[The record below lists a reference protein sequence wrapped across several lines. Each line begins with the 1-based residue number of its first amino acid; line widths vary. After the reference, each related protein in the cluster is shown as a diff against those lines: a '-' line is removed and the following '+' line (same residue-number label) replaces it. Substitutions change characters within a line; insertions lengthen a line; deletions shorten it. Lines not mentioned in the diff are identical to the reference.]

1 MPLSSSLWKKGGRGD
16 LGSCGR
22 FNNGK
27 TFAIGDKASW
37 GWEGMMDLE
46 QVNRRR
52 DLASKI
58 GAAFCVIA
66 LLGLVDGLLVHFREP
81 ANLVQ
86 VLPGAVTAI
95 NGELTDEAHRVQD
108 LTFVTNSDQLTVN
121 FEAIHK
127 GYFLGGD
134 MWRGQLIVGPNIAP
148 GEYSLSVLPMRTV
161 SPRKAPA
168 FRIKVFPDALSLQK
182 SSTSLVRRR
191 FGISAFVV
199 AAGCLPGILLAFGA
213 VYWLSGR
220 REALLAVTGRAEVYL
235 VTKGDVGY
243 EIRFGLGTAHGISPG
258 ARVAIYDEG
267 GQQVGTGT
275 VEVCN
280 RKVSVAQ
287 ATSDQPIKAGYLVS
301 RV

>member
-1 MPLSSSLWKKGGRGD
+1 MD
-16 LGSCGR
+16 LG
-22 FNNGK
+22 
-27 TFAIGDKASW
+27 
-37 GWEGMMDLE
+37 
-46 QVNRRR
+46 QVARWR

-66 LLGLVDGLLVHFREP
+66 LLVMIDGLLVHFRER
-81 ANLVQ
+81 ANLVK
-86 VLPGAVTAI
+86 VLPGANVQI
-95 NGELTDEAHRVQD
+95 NGELTDEANHVQD
-108 LTFVTNSDQLTVN
+108 LTFVSSSDQLTVT

-134 MWRGQLIVGPNIAP
+134 MWRGWLIVGPGISP
-148 GEYSLSVLPMRTV
+148 GEYNLAVLPKRTV

-168 FRIKVFPDALSLQK
+168 FRILVFSDALSLQK
-182 SSTSLVRRR
+182 SSTSLVRRW

-213 VYWLSGR
+213 VFLLSGK
-220 REALLAVTGRAEVYL
+220 REALLAATGQAEVYQ
-235 VTKGDVGY
+235 VIRGDDGF

>member
-1 MPLSSSLWKKGGRGD
+1 
-16 LGSCGR
+16 
-22 FNNGK
+22 
-27 TFAIGDKASW
+27 
-37 GWEGMMDLE
+37 MMDLG
-46 QVNRRR
+46 QVNHWR

-66 LLGLVDGLLVHFREP
+66 FLAMIDGLLVHFREP
-81 ANLVQ
+81 ANLVK

-95 NGELTDEAHRVQD
+95 NGELTDEAYNLQD
-108 LTFVTNSDQLTVN
+108 LTFVTSSDQLTVD

-134 MWRGQLIVGPNIAP
+134 MWRGRLIVGPGIAP
-148 GEYSLSVLPMRTV
+148 GEYSLAVLPKRTV

-168 FRIKVFPDALSLQK
+168 FRILVFPDVLSLQK
-182 SSTSLVRRR
+182 SSTSLIRRW
-191 FGISAFVV
+191 FGISAFKV

-213 VYWLSGR
+213 VYWLSGK
-220 REALLAVTGRAEVYL
+220 REALLVATGRAEVYL
-235 VTKGDVGY
+235 VTRGDGGY
-243 EIRFGLGTAHGISPG
+243 EIRFALGTAQGISPG

-287 ATSDQPIKAGYLVS
+287 ATSAQEIKVGYLVS

>member
-1 MPLSSSLWKKGGRGD
+1 MD
-16 LGSCGR
+16 LG
-22 FNNGK
+22 
-27 TFAIGDKASW
+27 
-37 GWEGMMDLE
+37 
-46 QVNRRR
+46 QVNRWR
-52 DLASKI
+52 DLAGKI

-66 LLGLVDGLLVHFREP
+66 FLAMIDGLLVHFREP
-81 ANLVQ
+81 ANLVK

-95 NGELTDEAHRVQD
+95 NGELTDEAHKVQD

-134 MWRGQLIVGPNIAP
+134 MWRGQLMTGPGIAP
-148 GEYSLSVLPMRTV
+148 GEYSLSVLPGRTL

-168 FRIKVFPDALSLQK
+168 FRILVFADAASLQQ
-182 SSTSLVRRR
+182 SSTSIIRRR
-191 FGISAFVV
+191 FGVSAFQV
-199 AAGCLPGILLAFGA
+199 AAGCLPGIMLAFGA

-220 REALLAVTGRAEVYL
+220 REALLAATGQAEVYR
-235 VTKGDVGY
+235 VTRVDAGY
-243 EIRFGLGTAHGISPG
+243 EIRFALGTAHGISPG
-258 ARVAIYDEG
+258 ARVAIYDEA

-287 ATSDQPIKAGYLVS
+287 ATGDQPIKAGYLVS

>member
-1 MPLSSSLWKKGGRGD
+1 MD
-16 LGSCGR
+16 LG
-22 FNNGK
+22 
-27 TFAIGDKASW
+27 
-37 GWEGMMDLE
+37 
-46 QVNRRR
+46 QVNRCR

-66 LLGLVDGLLVHFREP
+66 LLALVDGLLVHFREP
-81 ANLVQ
+81 ANLVK

-95 NGELTDEAHRVQD
+95 NGELTDEAHDLQD
-108 LTFVTNSDQLTVN
+108 LTFTTDSDQFKVN

-134 MWRGQLIVGPNIAP
+134 MWRGRLTVGPDIAP
-148 GEYSLSVLPMRTV
+148 GEYNLAVLPKRTV
-161 SPRKAPA
+161 SPRKAPD
-168 FRIKVFPDALSLQK
+168 FRIQVFADASRLQQ
-182 SSTSLVRRR
+182 SSTSVVRRW
-191 FGISAFVV
+191 FGVSAFQV

-220 REALLAVTGRAEVYL
+220 REALLAATGQAEVYR
-235 VTKGDVGY
+235 VTRGDDGY
-243 EIRFGLGTAHGISPG
+243 EIRFGLGMLHGISPG
-258 ARVAIYDEG
+258 ARVAIYDEL

-280 RKVSVAQ
+280 QKVSVAQ

-301 RV
+301 RL

>member
-1 MPLSSSLWKKGGRGD
+1 MD
-16 LGSCGR
+16 LG
-22 FNNGK
+22 
-27 TFAIGDKASW
+27 
-37 GWEGMMDLE
+37 
-46 QVNRRR
+46 QVNRWR

-66 LLGLVDGLLVHFREP
+66 FLALIDGLLVHFREP
-81 ANLVQ
+81 ANLVK

-95 NGELTDEAHRVQD
+95 NGELTDEAHDIQD
-108 LTFVTNSDQLTVN
+108 LTFVTSSDQLTVN

-134 MWRGQLIVGPNIAP
+134 MWRGRLIVGPGISP
-148 GEYSLSVLPMRTV
+148 GEYSLAVLPKQSGFVPEGAGLPHPGLCRM
-161 SPRKAPA
+161 P
-168 FRIKVFPDALSLQK
+168 LSLQK
-182 SSTSLVRRR
+182 SSTSLVRRW

-213 VYWLSGR
+213 VYLLSGR
-220 REALLAVTGRAEVYL
+220 REALLAASGQAEVYQ
-235 VTKGDVGY
+235 VTRGDGGY

-280 RKVSVAQ
+280 QKDFGGPGNQRP
-287 ATSDQPIKAGYLVS
+287 TDQGGIPGLP
-301 RV
+301 RLT